1 MYALVD
7 CNNFYC
13 SVERLFNPK
22 LEKKP
27 VVVLSNND
35 GCAIARSEEAKALGV
50 VMGTP
55 GFMLKDLIQTKKIT
69 VFSSN
74 YTLYGDI
81 SDRVMQT
88 LGSFVSRMEL
98 YSIDEAFL
106 DMHGMPYCNLSNL
119 GAEIRNTIM
128 RNIGIPVTVGIAPT
142 KTLAKM
148 ANHYAKKNR
157 KEVGVFYA
165 GTAIESEQMLSHTD
179 VKDIWGIGH
188 QFSLFL
194 RRHGIN
200 TALQLSKAN
209 DAWIK
214 SNMSVVGQRL
224 LTELRGVTALKWD
237 FEQPAKKD
245 ICTSRSF
252 GALLTDKN
260 IIGEAIA
267 NHAASCASKLRQQ
280 KTATSRLQVIIST
293 NPHKT
298 SEAQYT
304 RSIKVM
310 LESPTNNSA
319 DIIKHALKGFEIIF
333 KPGYRYMKCGVTVS
347 DFVPEDQIQ
356 PNMFDKCNKKRENA
370 LMETLDKINR
380 SMGKDVVRLA
390 VQGYERKYRLKAEW
404 LSPRYTTKINE
415 ILKVSI

>member
-22 LEKKP
+22 LQNWP

-50 VMGTP
+50 IMGTP
-55 GFMLKDLIQTKKIT
+55 AFMLKDLIAKKRIA

-88 LGSFVSRMEL
+88 LGSFVSRMEM

-106 DMHGMPYCNLSNL
+106 DMHNMAYCSLPDL
-119 GAEIRNTIM
+119 GAEIRSTVM

-157 KEVGVFYA
+157 KSTAVFCA
-165 GTAIESEQMLSHTD
+165 DTQNDLLQMLSSTD
-179 VKDIWGIGH
+179 VRDIWGIGH
-188 QFSLFL
+188 QYGLLL

-209 DAWIK
+209 DDWIRA
-214 SNMSVVGQRL
+214 NMSVVGERL
-224 LTELRGVTALKWD
+224 VNELRGIAVHPWE
-237 FEQPAKKD
+237 FEEPAKRD

-252 GALLTDKN
+252 GTLLTDKK

-267 NHAASCASKLRQQ
+267 NHSASCALKLRQQ
-280 KTATSRLQVIIST
+280 KNSCSSLQVMVST
-293 NPHKT
+293 NLHKT
-298 SEAQYT
+298 NEPQYT
-304 RSIKVM
+304 RSIKVR
-310 LESPTNNSA
+310 LQTPTNNSGE
-319 DIIKHALKGFEIIF
+319 IIKHALKGFDIIF
-333 KPGYRYMKCGVTVS
+333 KPGYQYMKCGVTLS
-347 DFVPEDQIQ
+347 DFVPEGQCQ
-356 PNMFDKCNKKRENA
+356 QNLFDHSNKQRDIMNA
-370 LMETLDKINR
+370 LDAIN
-380 SMGKDVVRLA
+380 MGLGKDLVRFA
-390 VQGYERKYRLKAEW
+390 AQGYERKYRLKAEW
-404 LSPRYTTKINE
+404 LSPRYTTRFKE
-415 ILKVSI
+415 ILKVKI